1 MATSLVGT
9 WRLLSF
15 QMELM
20 DTGERTEPYGA
31 DPCGR
36 AVLTDGHMMAL
47 ITAPNRPAP
56 TDQAGMAAAFGTL
69 LAYSGAY
76 RIDGDRLVTDCDLAW
91 SRPGLA
97 RSRCARLC
105 SMAIGWYSSHRRRH
119 IPAIPA
125 ARCAACSPG
134 NARPERRG

>member
-91 SRPGLA
+91 QPAWVGTEQVRQIVFDGDRLVLISPTQAHPGYPGRPVRGVLA
-97 RSRCARLC
+97 WQREA
-105 SMAIGWYSSHRRRH
+105 
-119 IPAIPA
+119 
-125 ARCAACSPG
+125 
-134 NARPERRG
+134 